1 MSLAPRWESC
11 FGATSSHVC
20 HQEQLEPKDR
30 EAGGEVLGAWGVGQ
44 GPGLGKTE
52 EGGGSRPGDTLGRP
66 EVGSKARAREGEW
79 GARSRG
85 SCAGRAGVAAVSQVI
100 KPHEQ
105 GTGPHRP
112 SQRRSTLGPA
122 APAGSRRLP
131 TARSPGDSSTND
143 VCSKSF
149 SREARSAAARAGGA
163 GHGSC
168 LGPPVHDLWEF
179 IKQSKA
185 PSLKRYNLWVLLY
198 KSGL

>member
-1 MSLAPRWESC
+1 M
-11 FGATSSHVC
+11 
-20 HQEQLEPKDR
+20 
-30 EAGGEVLGAWGVGQ
+30 LGAWGVGQ

-66 EVGSKARAREGEW
+66 EVGSKARAQEGEW

-143 VCSKSF
+143 VCSKASAGRPAVRPRG
-149 SREARSAAARAGGA
+149 REEQAT
-163 GHGSC
+163 
-168 LGPPVHDLWEF
+168 
-179 IKQSKA
+179 A
-185 PSLKRYNLWVLLY
+185 PAQALPCTIYGNL
-198 KSGL
+198 

>member
-1 MSLAPRWESC
+1 M
-11 FGATSSHVC
+11 
-20 HQEQLEPKDR
+20 
-30 EAGGEVLGAWGVGQ
+30 LGAWGVGQ

-122 APAGSRRLP
+122 APGSRSPSRVTEVAHGEESWRLKYK
-131 TARSPGDSSTND
+131 RRLQQ
-143 VCSKSF
+143 SF

-168 LGPPVHDLWEF
+168 PGPPVHDLWEF